1 FPFLKSSLLSNYN
14 KCFLCG
20 PFFCRLEKCG
30 LIVACH
36 KDLSSVLHI
45 NQTLKELDLSYNDL
59 GSPGV
64 EDLCKGLKH
73 PKYLSPTCSNQTL
86 VELELKW
93 NRLGD
98 SGVKLLCEGLKCQ
111 YSRLQKLVLW
121 ACELT
126 ADCCG
131 VLSSVLSTRKSL
143 AEVNLNLNE
152 LGDSGLRW
160 LCTGL
165 KHPDCKLQ
173 KLGCWLVCGAKAGQ
187 EHGAQNNWP
196 RGGAGEAIASCGLT
210 DNCGVLSSV
219 LSTSQTLIE
228 LSLNLNKLGD
238 SGVKQLCTGLKHP
251 NCKLQKLGLFR
262 CDLTADCCG
271 DLSSALGVNQFLTE
285 LDLKWNRQLG
295 DSGVKI
301 LCEKLKHP
309 NCRLKKISRESLM
322 LRVIDCSIKNFFK
335 TPNLGCL
342 GHNEKFFTSATA
354 SEKSQTDLFQVVD
367 HLKNPDCLIFS
378 SRSQSLLL

>member
-1 FPFLKSSLLSNYN
+1 SPIYLLCQSNYN

-73 PKYLSPTCSNQTL
+73 PKCELQTL
-86 VELELKW
+86 
-93 NRLGD
+93 R
-98 SGVKLLCEGLKCQ
+98 
-111 YSRLQKLVLW
+111 LW

-173 KLGCWLVCGAKAGQ
+173 KLHLLYSSVVTASP
-187 EHGAQNNWP
+187 NVFVSN
-196 RGGAGEAIASCGLT
+196 SCGLT

-309 NCRLKKISRESLM
+309 NCRLKKIRLSWCN
-322 LRVIDCSIKNFFK
+322 ITADCCGDLTTVLSTNQ
-335 TPNLGCL
+335 TLTELDLGENNLGYPGVKLLC
-342 GHNEKFFTSATA
+342 EKLKDQNCKKTIIENVEMAEKLNDFFVLVFTKKVGGDWTQDVGEGSKNGIG
-354 SEKSQTDLFQVVD
+354 SEVKIGKEQV
-367 HLKNPDCLIFS
+367 KNYLD
-378 SRSQSLLL
+378 